1 MKLSVLI
8 CTISSRT
15 IMYNELIAFLGKQK
29 YSLPNHLLN
38 EVEIIGCADE
48 TINVGQK
55 RNLLLDEAKGDFIVF
70 VDDDDTI
77 SEDYLLSILNC
88 INDNPDI
95 DCVGIEGIITFN
107 GQNLKRWY
115 ISIDYGSWFER
126 DNVYYRTP
134 NHISP
139 IRRNI
144 ALKVK
149 FPEIKF
155 AEDFE
160 YSTNIFPYLKK
171 EAKIQ
176 KSIYNYNYIDK

>member
-15 IMYNELIAFLGKQK
+15 IMYNQLIGYLRNQIFT
-29 YSLPNHLLN
+29 LPDHFAN
-38 EVEIIGCADE
+38 EVEVITSFDE
-48 TINVGQK
+48 SINVGQK
-55 RNLLLDEAKGDFIVF
+55 RNWLLDEAKGDFIVF

-77 SEDYLLSILNC
+77 SEDYLVSILNC

-95 DCVGIEGIITFN
+95 DCVGIEGVITFN
-107 GQNLKRWY
+107 GHNLKRWY

-139 IRRNI
+139 IRRSI

-160 YSTNIFPYLKK
+160 YSTNIFPLLKK

-176 KSIYNYNYIDK
+176 KSIYNYNYIEK